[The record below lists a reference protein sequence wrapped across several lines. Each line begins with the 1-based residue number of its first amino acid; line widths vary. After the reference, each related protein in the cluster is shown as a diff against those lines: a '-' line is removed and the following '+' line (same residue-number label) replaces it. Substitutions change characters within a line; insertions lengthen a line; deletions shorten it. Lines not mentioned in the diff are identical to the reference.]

1 MTDHL
6 SLRTCLNDSGHTLD
20 EKIIAFTKKLELSK
34 ESDRTEN
41 AINEMKAI
49 REERENDELSAF
61 S

>member
-1 MTDHL
+1 M
-6 SLRTCLNDSGHTLD
+6 D
-20 EKIIAFTKKLELSK
+20 EKITAFTKKLELSK